1 MRNWERPMVVV
12 DAFVANE
19 FVSACKEENK
29 EYLFTCD
36 AGGGDYGNVYLETNG
51 KPGLQKYSKW
61 REYRADTYL
70 PGGYYACG
78 TTHTAKTTD
87 EFKQGYY
94 IKDGTEDIVDVIVW
108 RGPWHNNTHCTTNLK
123 MNTWTTVKS

>member
-36 AGGGDYGNVYLETNG
+36 AGGGDSGV
-51 KPGLQKYSKW
+51 S
-61 REYRADTYL
+61 
-70 PGGYYACG
+70 
-78 TTHTAKTTD
+78 H
-87 EFKQGYY
+87 
-94 IKDGTEDIVDVIVW
+94 
-108 RGPWHNNTHCTTNLK
+108 
-123 MNTWTTVKS
+123 S